1 MAKKKT
7 DTKPTIKEKL
17 DAVQEA
23 TQPDM
28 LKAGSVTG
36 AVRLNV
42 RSAPRPNAPV
52 AEIIALNDLVQV
64 KTDETHKDFY
74 AVITNSGIEGY
85 CMKKYIKLKK

>member
-23 TQPDM
+23 TQPET
-28 LKAGSVTG
+28 LKEATVTG

-52 AEIIALNDLVQV
+52 AEVISLNDPVQV
-64 KTDETHKDFY
+64 KTDEKHKDFY

-85 CMKKYIKLKK
+85 CMKKFIKLKK